1 MQYRYLPYTM
11 SHDAATRSWCAEG
24 IDTHGAT
31 FGVGAGATPDAA
43 QDALRAYVL
52 ESLVGGACDGNDF
65 TRDLVGE
72 RPAGDPLSF
81 SPQELLPV
89 ALRAARVRQHLR
101 QADMAARLG
110 LTQQAYQK
118 LERPGA
124 NPTLATLVRL
134 EQAMGVTLLVMA

>member
-1 MQYRYLPYTM
+1 MQFRYLPYRLT
-11 SHDAATRSWCAEG
+11 HDDETRTWSAEG
-24 IDTHGAT
+24 VDTKGET
-31 FGVGAGATPDAA
+31 FGVGAGSTPEAA
-43 QDALRAYVL
+43 QDALREYIL
-52 ESLVGGACDGNDF
+52 ESLVGGATDGEDF
-65 TRDLVGE
+65 THDLAD
-72 RPAGDPLSF
+72 RDPLGDCLAF
-81 SPQELLPV
+81 SPQELIPV

-134 EQAMGVTLLVMA
+134 EQAMGVALLVMA

>member
-1 MQYRYLPYTM
+1 MQFRYLPYTLL
-11 SHDAATRSWCAEG
+11 HDDETRTWSAEG
-24 IDTHGAT
+24 RDNKGES
-31 FGVGAGATPDAA
+31 FGVGAGNTPEAA
-43 QDALRAYVL
+43 QTALRDAIL
-52 ESLVGGACDGNDF
+52 ESLVGAASDGEDF
-65 TRDLVGE
+65 TRDLAEQQPSGE
-72 RPAGDPLSF
+72 CLAF
-81 SPQELLPV
+81 SPQELIPV

-134 EQAMGVTLLVMA
+134 EQAMGVALLLVV

>member
-1 MQYRYLPYTM
+1 MQFRYLPYT
-11 SHDAATRSWCAEG
+11 SSRDAHTRTWCAEG
-24 IDTHGAT
+24 LDACGEP
-31 FGVGAGATPDAA
+31 FGVGAGSTPESA
-43 QDALRAYVL
+43 QHALREYVL
-52 ESLVGGACDGNDF
+52 ESLVGAAADSHDL
-65 TRDLVGE
+65 TRDLTSE
-72 RPAGDPLSF
+72 RPIGDHLAF

-124 NPTLATLVRL
+124 NPTLATLIRL
-134 EQAMGVTLLVMA
+134 EQAVGVALLVAV